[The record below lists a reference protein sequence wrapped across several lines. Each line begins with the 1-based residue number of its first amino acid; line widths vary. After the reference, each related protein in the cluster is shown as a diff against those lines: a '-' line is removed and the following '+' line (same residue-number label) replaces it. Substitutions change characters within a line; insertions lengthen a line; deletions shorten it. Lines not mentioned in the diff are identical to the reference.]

1 MARHNKDCEKV
12 LARRGHFTAA
22 FFGQG
27 YNGVRLLSGYWAVPG
42 GGGGVWLLFGWVART
57 EYEIGSKRGPIWSSN
72 TDGRRGKRK
81 KKPTTER
88 KPWVP

>member
-42 GGGGVWLLFGWVART
+42 VALIWLGGPDR
-57 EYEIGSKRGPIWSSN
+57 I
-72 TDGRRGKRK
+72 
-81 KKPTTER
+81 
-88 KPWVP
+88 